1 MCLKDVLSLFSIIE
15 NTFNYFLKT
24 IIEIV
29 SASLPFIVI
38 YHIDNN
44 GLLICKGLKDK
55 SLLNMILNQI
65 LDWNRSKFV
74 VVPTEPD
81 IYFSNK
87 FRS

>member
-1 MCLKDVLSLFSIIE
+1 MIPNLDHLISMCLKDVLSLFSIIE

-44 GLLICKGLKDK
+44 GLLICKGLNKK
-55 SLLNMILNQI
+55 INH
-65 LDWNRSKFV
+65 
-74 VVPTEPD
+74 
-81 IYFSNK
+81 FST
-87 FRS
+87 